1 MSYYNQQETQNRIN
15 KVVKL
20 LNDTNTDIAI
30 IYFDE
35 LNIANGWYLTG
46 WAGQFE

>member
-30 IYFDE
+30 I
-35 LNIANGWYLTG
+35 
-46 WAGQFE
+46 